1 MAPTHILVTRAGP
14 CYDSVKTPVTV
25 AELSISTLG
34 YDSLLS
40 GEFNISEDIDN
51 GWKIKATMQ
60 KCVDIRNMESCDFL
74 RSFDLVK
81 SGCADDDNEQGLYRM
96 LFHYAHPKL
105 NCPVQAGRYRLVDFP
120 LFTEDNDLV
129 VPESKISTSV
139 FGYTFRLDGFIEK
152 PRRQIFCV
160 EALLQLLYIRKHNW
174 IERKHIIKETT
185 LRPPTR
191 VSEEEEDE

>member
-14 CYDSVKTPVTV
+14 CFDSEKTPVTV
-25 AELSISTLG
+25 AEMSLSTLG

-74 RSFDLVK
+74 RSFDLVN
-81 SGCADDDNEQGLYRM
+81 SGCADEESEQGLYRM
-96 LFHYAHPKL
+96 LFHYSRPKL
-105 NCPVQAGRYRLVDFP
+105 DCPVQAGRYMLVDFP

-139 FGYTFRLDGFIEK
+139 FGYTFRLDGFIER
-152 PRRQIFCV
+152 PRRQIFCL
-160 EALLQLLYIRKHNW
+160 EARLQLLYIRKHNW
-174 IERKHIIKETT
+174 IETKHIIKETT
-185 LRPPTR
+185 LRPPTT
-191 VSEEEEDE
+191 VSEEDDE